1 MLEGFYNI
9 RVQSDVRRVNK
20 GASFSREY
28 IGTTEIEL
36 NFKSSLFLD

>member
-20 GASFSREY
+20 GASFSKGIYRNNRDR
-28 IGTTEIEL
+28 IK
-36 NFKSSLFLD
+36 F